1 MRSTEIF
8 GNKRGGNMIETVIAP
23 NNMQVVVI
31 PPKSR
36 EETKQSSKRLKVAA
50 YCRVSTDEKEQ
61 INSYKAQIEY
71 YTEKI
76 NKNPEWQMA
85 GIFADEGI
93 SGTQAKKRPEFL
105 KMIRQCRQGKID
117 LILTKSFS
125 RFARNTLDSIDYIRE
140 LRLLGIGV
148 VSEKENMNTLNED
161 SEMLITILS
170 CFAQAE
176 SESISKNVSWGIHQ
190 SFKNGNV
197 PMQYSRLLG
206 YRKSEDG
213 QTEIV
218 PDEAEVVKEIYRCY
232 LDGMSMNLIADR
244 LNEKGL
250 TTKKSN
256 SPYRKS
262 VIQRILTN
270 EKYTGDAILQKTYVT
285 DCITKKTRKNN
296 GELPMY
302 IVKNH
307 HEPIIS
313 RADFNRVQEEMARRS
328 AKRNIADKLT
338 KTEQGKYSAKYALSE
353 LLICGEC
360 GSHYR
365 RVTWTAKG
373 FKEIKWRCISRIQ
386 YGKRKCHDSPTIDEQ
401 TLHKA
406 IVSAIN
412 EFCEVKDDV
421 AKVLR
426 ESVTEE
432 LDVDLNGSV
441 QAAQQRIDV
450 LAYNIDGL
458 IKLATVPESAA
469 TAVADIEKFSEE
481 MKALREFIEAEK
493 LKQAKTERS
502 NAELDIVLKRL
513 ENEDLAIAEYD
524 DVVVRQL
531 IEKVTVMDKKTIIVT
546 FKGGFEIRKG
556 LNGNIALCAGYTPS

>member
-1 MRSTEIF
+1 MTETLTQNDMR
-8 GNKRGGNMIETVIAP
+8 
-23 NNMQVVVI
+23 VVI
-31 PPKSR
+31 IPAKSQ
-36 EETKQSSKRLKVAA
+36 EEIKQTKRLKVAA

-61 INSYKAQIEY
+61 VNSYKAQIEY

-206 YRKSEDG
+206 YRKGKNDAP
-213 QTEIV
+213 EIV

-250 TTKKSN
+250 KTKKNN
-256 SPYRKS
+256 SPYRKA

-270 EKYTGDAILQKTYVT
+270 EKYAGDAILQKTYVT

-307 HEPIIS
+307 HDPIIS
-313 RADFNRVQEEMARRS
+313 RDDFNRVQEEMARRS
-328 AKRNIADKLT
+328 AKRNIAEKLT

-353 LLICGEC
+353 LLFCGEC
-360 GSHYR
+360 GAHYR

-401 TLHKA
+401 PLHRA

-426 ESVTEE
+426 ESVTED
-432 LDVDLNGSV
+432 LDANLNGGV
-441 QAAQQRIDV
+441 QAAQQRIDE
-450 LAYNIDGL
+450 LTHNIDEL
-458 IKLATVPESAA
+458 IKLAAVPESAA
-469 TAVADIEKFSEE
+469 AAMTDIQKFSEE

-502 NAELDIVLKRL
+502 NYELDMVLKRL
-513 ENEDLAIAEYD
+513 ENEDFAIAEYD

-531 IEKVTVMDKKTIIVT
+531 IEKITVMDKNTITVT
-546 FKGGFEIRKG
+546 FKGGFEVRKG
-556 LNGNIALCAGYTPS
+556 LDNGN

>member
-1 MRSTEIF
+1 MTETLTQNDMRI
-8 GNKRGGNMIETVIAP
+8 
-23 NNMQVVVI
+23 VVI
-31 PPKSR
+31 PAKSR
-36 EETKQSSKRLKVAA
+36 EEIKQTKRLRVAA
-50 YCRVSTDEKEQ
+50 YCRVSTDDEEQ
-61 INSYKAQIEY
+61 KTSYKAQIEY

-105 KMIRQCRQGKID
+105 KMIRLCRQGKID

-125 RFARNTLDSIDYIRE
+125 RFARNTVDSVDYIRE
-140 LRLLGIGV
+140 LRALGIGV

-176 SESISKNVSWGIHQ
+176 SESISKNVSWGVRQ

-197 PMQYSRLLG
+197 PIQYKKLLG
-206 YRKSEDG
+206 YKKGENNLP
-213 QTEIV
+213 EII
-218 PDEAEVVKEIYRCY
+218 PEEAEIVKEIFRRY
-232 LDGMSMNLIADR
+232 LDGSSMEQIADC

-250 TTKKSN
+250 TTKGGD
-256 SPYRKS
+256 SPYRKV

-270 EKYTGDAILQKTYVT
+270 EKYTGDALLQKTYIT
-285 DCITKKTRKNN
+285 DCITKKSRKNN

-302 IVKNH
+302 LVKNH

-313 RADFNRVQEEMARRS
+313 RTDFNRVQEEMARRS
-328 AKRNIADKLT
+328 AKRSVAEKLT
-338 KTEQGKYSAKYALSE
+338 KTDQGKYSAKYALSE

-360 GSHYR
+360 GTHYR

-373 FKEIKWRCISRIQ
+373 FKEIKWRCINRIQ
-386 YGKRKCHDSPTIDEQ
+386 YGKRKCHCSPTVNEQ
-401 TLHKA
+401 PLHRA

-412 EFCEVKDDV
+412 DFCEVKDDV

-426 ESVTEE
+426 ESITEV
-432 LDVDLNGSV
+432 LDPNLNGSV
-441 QAAQQRIDV
+441 QAAQQRIDE
-450 LAYNIDGL
+450 LAHNIDEL
-458 IKLATVPESAA
+458 IKLATVPE
-469 TAVADIEKFSEE
+469 TASTAMADIEKFSEE
-481 MKALREFIEAEK
+481 MKTLREFIETEK
-493 LKQAKTERS
+493 TKQMTAQRGS
-502 NAELDIVLKRL
+502 AELDAVIERL
-513 ENEDLAIAEYD
+513 ENEDFTITEYD

-531 IEKVTVMDKKTIIVT
+531 IEKVTVMDKNTINVT
-546 FKGGFEIRKG
+546 FKGGFEVRKELHG
-556 LNGNIALCAGYTPS
+556 D

>member
-8 GNKRGGNMIETVIAP
+8 GNKRGGNMIETVITP
-23 NNMQVVVI
+23 NDMQVVVI

-36 EETKQSSKRLKVAA
+36 EEIKQSSKRMRVAA

-140 LRLLGIGV
+140 LRTLGIGV

-313 RADFNRVQEEMARRS
+313 RDDFNRVQEEMARRS
-328 AKRNIADKLT
+328 AKQNIADKLT
-338 KTEQGKYSAKYALSE
+338 KTEQGKYSAKYALTE
-353 LLICGEC
+353 LLICAEC
-360 GSHYR
+360 GAHYR

-373 FKEIKWRCISRIQ
+373 FKEIKWRCINRIQ
-386 YGKRKCHDSPTIDEQ
+386 YGKRKCHNSPTIDEQ

-432 LDVDLNGSV
+432 LDVNLNGSV
-441 QAAQQRIDV
+441 QAAQQRIDE
-450 LAYNIDGL
+450 LALNIDEL

-469 TAVADIEKFSEE
+469 TAMVDIEKFSEE
-481 MKALREFIEAEK
+481 MKVLREFIEAEK
-493 LKQAKTERS
+493 AKQATIQKGS
-502 NAELDIVLKRL
+502 AELDRVLERL
-513 ENEDLAIAEYD
+513 EQEDFTLTEYD
-524 DVVVRQL
+524 DVVIRQL
-531 IEKVTVMDKKTIIVT
+531 IDQITVESKNCITVR
-546 FKGGFEIRKG
+546 FKGGFEIRKEFDI
-556 LNGNIALCAGYTPS
+556 GN